1 MCRAFVAQL
10 RAVYPQL
17 EAEGVQ
23 IVAMTMGQPAETDR
37 FCTDQEL
44 DFVCLSDP
52 ARVAYDTYGLMS
64 GAANLAAT
72 SIRPNNWLAFA
83 REALKGNMPGL
94 APHGQTL
101 TQLSGTFIIDRAG
114 IVRYA
119 QRSRYAADLATG
131 DELVAAVQS
140 TLLAAN
146 E

>member
-1 MCRAFVAQL
+1 MCRVFVAQL

-17 EAEGVQ
+17 EAAGVQ
-23 IVAMTMGQPAETDR
+23 IVAMTMGQPAATDR
-37 FCTDQEL
+37 FCTDQEI

-52 ARVAYDTYGLMS
+52 ARASYEAYGLMS

-72 SIRPNNWLAFA
+72 SIRPDNWLAFA

-94 APHGQTL
+94 APRGQTL

-114 IVRYA
+114 IIRYA
-119 QRSRYAADLATG
+119 QRSRYAADLASG
-131 DELVAAVQS
+131 DELLAAVTS
-140 TLLAAN
+140 TLIAAN